1 MSFLNP
7 QLLFILNSVPEYREL
22 FSVDIQTFIDMIPP
36 LVSFVVL
43 VALLAFLLYK
53 PVKKVLQARSERVMG
68 ELAEAEEKNATA
80 YELKSQ
86 YEQKIRNIEQEC
98 SAMLNEARK
107 QANVVRGEI
116 INDAKIEA
124 QEVRSRAAN
133 DVDFELNRVKG
144 EVHHAIVDISAE
156 MAEKLMTVTID
167 KSIHDS
173 LFDEAMD
180 ELETVVFQPLNG

>member
-1 MSFLNP
+1 MNP

>member
-1 MSFLNP
+1 MNP

-36 LVSFVVL
+36 LVSFIVL
-43 VALLAFLLYK
+43 VALLTFLLYK
-53 PVKKVLQARSERVMG
+53 PVKKVLQARAEHVMG
-68 ELAEAEEKNATA
+68 ELAEAEEKNTKAH
-80 YELKSQ
+80 ELKSQ
-86 YEQKIRNIEQEC
+86 YEQKIRDIDVEC
-98 SAMLNEARK
+98 TAMISSARI
-107 QANVVRGEI
+107 QASKVRDEI
-116 INDAKIEA
+116 INAAKIEA
-124 QEVRSRAAN
+124 QDVKKRAAN
-133 DVDFELNRVKG
+133 DVAFELNRVKG
-144 EVHHAIVDISAE
+144 EVHHAIVDISTE

>member
-1 MSFLNP
+1 MNP
-7 QLLFILNSVPEYREL
+7 HLLFMLNNVPEYREL

-36 LVSFVVL
+36 LFSFIVL
-43 VALLAFLLYK
+43 VALLTFLLYK

-68 ELAEAEEKNATA
+68 ELAQAEEKNATA
-80 YELKSQ
+80 HELKSQ
-86 YEQKIRNIEQEC
+86 YEQKIRSIEQEC
-98 SAMLNEARK
+98 SAMLNTARK
-107 QANVVRGEI
+107 LANIARDEI

-124 QEVRSRAAN
+124 QEVRRRAAN
-133 DVDFELNRVKG
+133 DVAIELNRVKG
-144 EVHHAIVDISAE
+144 EVHHAIVDISTE

-180 ELETVVFQPLNG
+180 ELEVAVFQPLNAL